1 MEKHT
6 PQPVQA
12 TRVKQPA
19 KNDSWPCRLPS
30 GRTISVKTDEHGEKI
45 QIHSLDGELEVC
57 VMLTE
62 QGPVLRLSGARLQI
76 DSNDA
81 ISVNCRRFDLTA
93 SEGVHLHSGKEVKLQ
108 SDGEI
113 RMKSAQQTFIDG
125 DYVNLN
131 CLDRQGY
138 HDYQDEGESTGLLP
152 DNTEV
157 DRATQAG
164 STAPPP
170 DCCAE

>member
-1 MEKHT
+1 METHP

-12 TRVKQPA
+12 TRVPPPV

-30 GRTISVKTDEHGEKI
+30 GRTISVNTDERGEKI
-45 QIHSLDGELEVC
+45 QVHSLDGELEVC
-57 VMLTE
+57 VTLTE
-62 QGPVLRLSGARLQI
+62 DGPVLRLSGARLQI

-81 ISVNCRRFDLTA
+81 VSVNCRRFDLTA
-93 SEGVHLHSGKEVKLQ
+93 SEGVHLHSGKDVELQ
-108 SDGEI
+108 SGGEI

-138 HDYQDEGESTGLLP
+138 HDYPGKGESTGLLP
-152 DNTEV
+152 DHAEADCAN
-157 DRATQAG
+157 QAD
-164 STAPPP
+164 TAAPTS
-170 DCCAE
+170 DCCSE